1 MGTILKQEVAEYL
14 KGENQI
20 DTPANTQLFEAAS
33 AGNIQQL
40 KAALEEGAN
49 SNYVSKEG
57 DMVQY
62 GCFSQC
68 SVVLENILTLLLL
81 PIIFSAIHV
90 TRSSKK
96 PQLKRWI
103 GFVRKRVSRKGSQS
117 KLCSYLK

>member
-40 KAALEEGAN
+40 KSALEEGAN

-68 SVVLENILTLLLL
+68 FLC
-81 PIIFSAIHV
+81 
-90 TRSSKK
+90 
-96 PQLKRWI
+96 
-103 GFVRKRVSRKGSQS
+103 FVDMRTF
-117 KLCSYLK
+117 